1 MWIPVTIAVASCALG
16 AALGLGGR
24 RDHSRV
30 LVTFAVVAAL
40 AIALGQLLPDALG
53 GAGILALVVFA
64 GAAVVPSLLER
75 GVARVMGQERSGRLG
90 LELGYWALFVHR
102 VGDGIGLG
110 IYGGHEHAGHNH
122 VDVLL
127 ALAAHSVPLV
137 AFMTLAFVRRS
148 GAAAALWRVAGL
160 ALASLIGIGV
170 PAVVPPAIFDA
181 AEPWV
186 TAGVAGLLIHVVAHD
201 WAPQNQPSGWGTRV
215 VDLAVAAAALSL
227 FFFGGHDHHGGGDVR
242 DRIETALLD
251 LSLDTAPALAIGL
264 ALGAVL
270 TAAGTRLPT
279 DWLRRGGA
287 LSQAMRGAVVGAP
300 LPICACGV
308 LPLADTLR
316 RRGAGP
322 ALVVAFLLATPELGI
337 ETFALTTSFIG
348 WPFALVRLVAAVALA
363 MFAALVMHRAA
374 TPSQAHDH
382 AHDHDHDQ
390 EDASP
395 DGSFFARWLHAF
407 DELLFHVA
415 PWTVVGL
422 VTAAYVQAV
431 LPAESMNALATGGL
445 DMLVVTLVAV
455 PSYICAASA
464 TPLAAVLLAKGMSPG
479 AVLVGLLLGP
489 ATNLATVGFLRQ
501 RYGNRATFIGLGA
514 AVVFA
519 WAAGAL
525 VNVSGLP
532 VEAAAS
538 AASEHEHG
546 AVAIGAALVLALAMT
561 RSIWLV
567 GLRAWLT
574 TLGDGLGGHAH
585 AHEHDHVHHHHHHH
599 DDECCG

>member
-1 MWIPVTIAVASCALG
+1 MWIPVTIAVLSCAVG

-24 RDHSRV
+24 RDHTRV
-30 LVTFAVVAAL
+30 LATFAVVAAL
-40 AIALGQLLPDALG
+40 AIALGQLLPDALAG
-53 GAGILALVVFA
+53 VGILALLVFA
-64 GAAVVPSLLER
+64 GAAVAPGLLEK
-75 GVARVMGQERSGRLG
+75 GVARIMGRERSHRLG

-122 VDVLL
+122 ADILI
-127 ALAAHSVPLV
+127 AIAAHSVPLV
-137 AFMTLAFVRRS
+137 AFMTLAFVRQD
-148 GAAAALWRVAGL
+148 GPAAAIWRVAGL
-160 ALASLIGIGV
+160 ALASVIGIGV
-170 PAVVPPAIFDA
+170 PAVVPHALFEA
-181 AEPWV
+181 AEPWI

-201 WAPQNQPSGWGTRV
+201 WAPIRQPGGWRTRIA
-215 VDLAVAAAALSL
+215 DLLVAGGALSL
-227 FFFGGHDHHGGGDVR
+227 FFFSGHDHHGGSEVRGRIGD
-242 DRIETALLD
+242 ALVD

-270 TAAGTRLPT
+270 TAFGARLPT

-287 LSQAMRGAVVGAP
+287 LSQATRGAVVGAP

-348 WPFALVRLVAAVALA
+348 WPFAIVRLVAAVGLA
-363 MFAALVMHRAA
+363 VFAALVMHRA
-374 TPSQAHDH
+374 TKPSH
-382 AHDHDHDQ
+382 AHAHAHG
-390 EDASP
+390 EEEAAP
-395 DGSFFARWLHAF
+395 EGSYFGRWLHAF

-422 VTAAYVQAV
+422 VAAAYIQAV
-431 LPAESMNALATGGL
+431 LPEDAMQGLSTGGL
-445 DMLVVTLVAV
+445 DMLIVTLVAV

-501 RYGNRATFIGLGA
+501 RYGGRATFFGLGA
-514 AVVFA
+514 AVLFA
-519 WAAGAL
+519 WGAGAL
-525 VNVSGLP
+525 VNAPDLP
-532 VEAAAS
+532 VTPLEEAAAT
-538 AASEHEHG
+538 HVHG
-546 AVAIGAALVLALAMT
+546 PVAIGCAILLGLAMT

-567 GLRAWLT
+567 GLRSWLS
-574 TLGDGLGGHAH
+574 TLGEGFGGHSHAH
-585 AHEHDHVHHHHHHH
+585 AHDHGHDHVHHHHHHH
-599 DDECCG
+599 DDHCCG